1 MAVQRAKYR
10 KELSEDERMRLRK
23 QAKDSTGGTMPSKT
37 PPTKKAV
44 KWGKIGAPDSQKR
57 RDYLD
62 SIRKKKRQAR
72 SKMVKKKI
80 EDDIEL
86 VEEAPITLEEDNQ
99 EVEKPEPAII
109 KEKIKEPGAV
119 VETDYVDYPY

>member
-1 MAVQRAKYR
+1 VAVQRVKYR
-10 KELSEDERMRLRK
+10 KELSEEERIRLRK
-23 QAKDSTGGTMPSKT
+23 QAKDLTDGAMPSKT
-37 PPTKKAV
+37 SPTKAV

-72 SKMVKKKI
+72 TKMVKEKI

-86 VEEAPITLEEDNQ
+86 VEEAAITIEDDKQ
-99 EVEKPEPAII
+99 DVEKPEPAVI
-109 KEKIKEPGAV
+109 KEKIKEPGPV
-119 VETDYVDYPY
+119 VEKDYVDYPY